1 LELVAEPMRGE
12 SWVEDWGVGVG
23 ELTVVLRQKLANVSC
38 VTVDR
43 GGLDEDTVD
52 GVP

>member
-1 LELVAEPMRGE
+1 MELVAEPMRGE
-12 SWVEDWGVGVG
+12 SCVKDWGVGVG
-23 ELTVVLRQKLANVSC
+23 QLTVVLRQKLANVLG